1 MSTAPVVPTPPAA
14 TTPASSALPSSQS
27 LNNMF
32 LKLLVAQLQNQSPLN
47 PMDPTAFVGQ
57 LAQFSELSEVTSI
70 YQLLQQS
77 VPASGGSGTGSG
89 GGGGAA
95 PVTGGANTPGVG
107 ATAAVAPFTT
117 VLPGAP
123 AGANFSAPDLSTLTN
138 TVSSKIQGV
147 F

>member
-1 MSTAPVVPTPPAA
+1 
-14 TTPASSALPSSQS
+14 

-95 PVTGGANTPGVG
+95 PVTGGTNTSAARAPAA
-107 ATAAVAPFTT
+107 ATPFAD
-117 VLPGAP
+117 VLPAAPGAANFTAP
-123 AGANFSAPDLSTLTN
+123 ALSALTN
-138 TVSSKIQGV
+138 TIASKIQGV